1 MKVRVWTASL
11 ALLLL
16 AAQAVQGAAAVERT
30 FNAPVD
36 RVWSATEAV
45 LKHLGWDVD
54 KADRSIGFI
63 TTDSRRVDGDNYG
76 VYENALRHRLRLVL
90 KASGEG
96 RTVVSVERTVF
107 KRERILFVDKDEP
120 VNDNSQTVEKAVL
133 DAIGQAL

>member
-1 MKVRVWTASL
+1 MKVRGWAASL
-11 ALLLL
+11 ALLI
-16 AAQAVQGAAAVERT
+16 AAVTAADAAGTVERT

-36 RVWSATEAV
+36 RVWSTTEAV

-63 TTDSRRVDGDNYG
+63 TTDSRRVDGDNFG
-76 VYENALRHRLRLVL
+76 VYEKAVRHRLRLHL
-90 KASGEG
+90 KASGDG
-96 RTVVSVERTVF
+96 RTLVSIERIVF

-120 VNDNSQTVEKAVL
+120 VSDSSQTVEKGLL